1 MSIHTS
7 PNIKAP
13 LQNRAELQNL
23 YSTSYQ
29 SHIEERQKFVL
40 DLLSVAYR
48 GATKIC
54 CDACHGSII
63 CFFLGFVN
71 TFSKKILYHCCK
83 QSFPYRNVL
92 RYSSSSSCS
101 PDIPDAPNP
110 IAYAY
115 KCQES
120 ASENP
125 VVPAVFLPKGGGVS
139 RDALV
144 HSVEIRQ
151 GGRKIDFFR

>member
-1 MSIHTS
+1 MSIHIS
-7 PNIKAP
+7 PNRKAP

-29 SHIEERQKFVL
+29 SHIEERQRFVVML
-40 DLLSVAYR
+40 VTIVLYAFFSGLS
-48 GATKIC
+48 TP
-54 CDACHGSII
+54 
-63 CFFLGFVN
+63 FQ
-71 TFSKKILYHCCK
+71 KILYHCCK

-120 ASENP
+120 APENP